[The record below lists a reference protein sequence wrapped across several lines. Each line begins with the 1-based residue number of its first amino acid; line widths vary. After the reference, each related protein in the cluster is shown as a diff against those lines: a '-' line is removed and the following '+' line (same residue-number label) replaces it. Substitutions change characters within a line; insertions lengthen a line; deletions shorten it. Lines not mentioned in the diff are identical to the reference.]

1 MATKSKEKKQVEKG
15 RVYVTATY
23 NNTLV
28 TITDEKG
35 SPVMNGSCGMYGFS
49 GTRKSTPYA
58 ATVTVQTVLQKAMDQ
73 HNMREVSIYIK
84 GIGPGRSAALKA
96 IKAMGVGVN
105 KILDVTPIP
114 HNGVRPPKQRKG

>member
-1 MATKSKEKKQVEKG
+1 MAPKKDKKQVERG

-28 TITDEKG
+28 TITDDKG
-35 SPVMNGSCGMYGFS
+35 LPCLNGSCGMYGFS

-58 ATVTVQTVLQKAMDQ
+58 ATVTVQTVLQKAVDE
-73 HNMREVSIYIK
+73 HNLREVAIYIK
-84 GIGPGRSAALKA
+84 GVGPGRSAALKA
-96 IKAMGVGVN
+96 IKAMGISVN
-105 KILDVTPIP
+105 KIMDITPVP

>member
-1 MATKSKEKKQVEKG
+1 MKQKKEKRKIEKG
-15 RVYVTATY
+15 RIYVTATY

-35 SPVMNGSCGMYGFS
+35 KPVLNGSCGMYGFS

-58 ATVTVQTVLQKAMDQ
+58 ATVTVQTVLQKAAQ
-73 HNMREVSIYIK
+73 EHSLREAMVYIK
-84 GIGPGRSAALKA
+84 GIGPGRTASLKA
-96 IKAMGVGVN
+96 IRAAGISVS

-114 HNGVRPPKQRKG
+114 HNGVRPPKQKRG